1 MAASAMRTS
10 KPYKGTPMEGP
21 LASWYASNTKG
32 GADEFRVLARR
43 IAARVTSGAAVLE
56 VAPGPGYLAVEM
68 ARLGLRVSSLDV
80 SHAFVRI
87 GRAKAAEAGVSV
99 DVRQGDAAALPFADG
114 GFDLIVC
121 RAAFKN
127 FGDPVG
133 ALREMHRV
141 LRPGG
146 TALVIDMRGDA
157 SNASIRDAVSTMKL
171 GPVSGWIT
179 DRILRSLRR
188 RAYSREA
195 FVRMIADTSFGEGRI
210 GADGIGF
217 EIELTRPA

>member
-1 MAASAMRTS
+1 MTASAMRTP

-32 GADEFRVLARR
+32 GLDEFKALAGR
-43 IAARVTSGAAVLE
+43 IAARLPPGAAVLE

-68 ARLGLRVSSLDV
+68 ARLGLKVSSLDI
-80 SHAFVRI
+80 SRAFVRI
-87 GRAKAAEAGVSV
+87 GEAKAAQARVSV
-99 DVRQGDAAALPFADG
+99 DVRLGDAAAQPFADSR
-114 GFDLIVC
+114 FDFIVC

-127 FGDPVG
+127 FGAPVG

-146 TALVIDMRGDA
+146 TALIIDMRGDA

-171 GPVSGWIT
+171 GPASAWIT

-188 RAYSREA
+188 RAYSRDA
-195 FVRMIADTSFGEGRI
+195 FARMIADTPFGEGRI
-210 GADGIGF
+210 AADAIGF
-217 EIELTRPA
+217 EIELTRRV